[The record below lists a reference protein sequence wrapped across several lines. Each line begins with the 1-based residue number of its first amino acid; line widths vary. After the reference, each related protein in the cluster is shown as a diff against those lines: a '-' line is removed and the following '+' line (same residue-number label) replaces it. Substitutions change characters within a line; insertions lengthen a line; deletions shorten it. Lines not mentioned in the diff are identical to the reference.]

1 MDVSCHLDQA
11 DLKDYIGRVF
21 GSSYLV
27 TSVSRMHGGAQK
39 VVYKM
44 ECSNGF
50 SCVLYVWDLSKN
62 YFEEEKANEDINER
76 SYGSDLFELNN
87 KFLIQHGIQTPALY
101 DLNKEKDRYPFDYA
115 LVEYIDGRKA
125 EDYFHHADLRVQDKV
140 FQRLGDMLTTMH
152 TNERRIFGKANAN
165 EIISEQCH
173 FLQMENAKVQLA
185 YASQHME
192 KIRANQSKLLDKL
205 YALEA
210 RMKPRKQYGFI
221 HGEMGPDHVLVNDK
235 LEPFLID
242 IEGAMFYDIED
253 EHSFL
258 EMRFGDFYR
267 YLKNDRLDPDR
278 LLFYQL
284 HHHISLTS
292 AGLKLL
298 HRGFPDQQ
306 FAKGLADYQSE
317 RALRFIES

>member
-1 MDVSCHLDQA
+1 MDVTYHLDQA
-11 DLKDYIGRVF
+11 DLQDYIGRIF
-21 GSSYLV
+21 GTSYLV
-27 TSVSRMHGGAQK
+27 ARVSRMHGGAQK

-50 SCVLYVWDLSKN
+50 SCVLYVWDLSMN
-62 YFEEEKANEDINER
+62 YFEEEKANEDINEQ
-76 SYGSDLFELNN
+76 SYGSNLFELNN
-87 KFLIQHGIQTPALY
+87 KYLIQHGIQTPALY
-101 DLNKEKDRYPFDYA
+101 DLNNERSRYSFDYA

-125 EDYFHHADLRVQDKV
+125 EIFFQDSDLSVQDQV

-152 TNERRIFGKANAN
+152 TNERQIFGKANAN
-165 EIISEQCH
+165 EISTEPCH
-173 FLQMENAKVQLA
+173 LLKMEDAKVQLA
-185 YASQHME
+185 YASQHLE

-205 YALEA
+205 YTLEA

-242 IEGAMFYDIED
+242 IEGAMFYDIEH

-267 YLKNDRLDPDR
+267 YLKNDRLDLDR

-306 FAKGLADYQSE
+306 FAKGLAEYQSE
-317 RALRFIES
+317 RALRFIEK